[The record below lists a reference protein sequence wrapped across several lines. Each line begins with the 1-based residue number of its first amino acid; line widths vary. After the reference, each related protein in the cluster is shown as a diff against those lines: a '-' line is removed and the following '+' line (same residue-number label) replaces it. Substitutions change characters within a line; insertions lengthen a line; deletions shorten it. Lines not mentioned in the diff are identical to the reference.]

1 MREVGKKRKTVN
13 NIIYGFG
20 TKILTMILGILIPR
34 LFIVSY
40 GSETNGLLST
50 ITQIFTYL
58 ALLQA
63 GIGTATVNALYK
75 PLDNNEWKQINEVF
89 SQARS
94 YFRRVA
100 VVYAFAVIAFS
111 IVYATIAR
119 TNLSRLEIFGIII
132 LQGLGSFITYYFCAP
147 YTQLLVADGKQYVS
161 DNITFIIHVATSMIK
176 IVLVSVGFG
185 VIAVQA
191 VYLVVSLLTA
201 PATILYCRKLYPEL
215 AAYQTQNKDLL
226 QERGAFIV
234 HELSAVIFSNT
245 DIFVISTFCSLAL
258 ASVYSVYNLV
268 FGALNSMINTANAG
282 LGFILGQNIYKDK
295 KVFARIYDTYS
306 SIYSFI
312 VFVVMTT
319 AYILITP
326 FVELYTRGVADAE
339 YVLPG
344 LSFLFVVV
352 NLMSGVR
359 AVGARLITVSGHAEA
374 TKSHSVLEMI
384 INLVSS
390 VVLVNICGIYGVLIG
405 TVVALVYRMND
416 IIIYANKVVLERS
429 PLHEYIQLIANC
441 ALFMI
446 IQFLKCRVPLFFSSY
461 LMLFLVGAIV
471 FLGCALLYAIPLLL
485 VNRGAIRFVM
495 AKVLKR
501 SMKIE

>member
-1 MREVGKKRKTVN
+1 MREVDKKRKTVN

-20 TKILTMILGILIPR
+20 TKMLTMILGILIPR

-75 PLDNNEWKQINEVF
+75 PLDDKAWKQVNEVF

-100 VVYAFAVIAFS
+100 LVYAFAVVFFSVTYS
-111 IVYATIAR
+111 IVAKTA
-119 TNLSRLEIFGIII
+119 LSRLEVFEVIM
-132 LQGLGSFITYYFCAP
+132 LQGFGSFITYYFCAP
-147 YTQLLVADGKQYVS
+147 YTQLLVADGKQYIS
-161 DNITFIIHVATSMIK
+161 DNITFAIHVATSVLK
-176 IVLVSVGFG
+176 IVLVSAGFG
-185 VIAVQA
+185 IVYVQTA
-191 VYLVVSLLTA
+191 YLAVSLLTI
-201 PATILYCRKLYPEL
+201 PATIIYCRKLYPEL
-215 AAYQTQNKDLL
+215 KAYRTRNKNLL

-234 HELSAVIFSNT
+234 HELSSVIFSNT
-245 DIFVISTFCSLAL
+245 DIFVISTFCSLSL

-295 KVFARIYDTYS
+295 KVFTKIYDIYS
-306 SIYSFI
+306 SIYDYI

-326 FVELYTRGVADAE
+326 FVELYTSGVKDAT
-339 YVLPG
+339 YIMPG
-344 LSFLFVVV
+344 IAFLFVVV

-359 AVGARLITVSGHAEA
+359 AVGARLITVSGHADA
-374 TKSHSVLEMI
+374 TKSHSIWEMV
-384 INLVSS
+384 INLAASIF
-390 VVLVNICGIYGVLIG
+390 LVNFLGVYGVLIG
-405 TVVALVYRMND
+405 TVVALIYRMND
-416 IIIYANKVVLERS
+416 IIIYANRVILERS
-429 PLHEYIQLIANC
+429 PLHEYTQLVANS
-441 ALFMI
+441 ALFAVV
-446 IQFLKCRVPLFFSSY
+446 QFVGKCISIENDSYLSLAFSGVAVFSSCAILY
-461 LMLFLVGAIV
+461 L
-471 FLGCALLYAIPLLL
+471 IPLLL
-485 VNRGAIRFVM
+485 VNRETIRFIVE
-495 AKVLKR
+495 KVLKKHINR
-501 SMKIE
+501 K